1 MSSSSSDRNAL
12 LIPEGEWPDCFE
24 LVKGDSNSNTNKFC
38 CDIQIS
44 GSNFDINSMKAW
56 SFAIL
61 PRINGQ
67 AGAGGVIVRAIFSRH
82 TLGLLD
88 LTMPLL

>member
-1 MSSSSSDRNAL
+1 MSSSSSDGNAL

-24 LVKGDSNSNTNKFC
+24 LVKGDSNSNTTKFC

-61 PRINGQ
+61 RRINGQ
-67 AGAGGVIVRAIFSRH
+67 AGAGGVIMQAIFSRH
-82 TLGLLD
+82 ILGLLD